1 MDTFSNSQYSVLIS
15 NLLKDTQYIGISNMG
30 KLAGL
35 RKHAE
40 VLVRKILDI
49 GNSQKLMLGQIRKK
63 SDNKAVMRAMNNLGS
78 ELSEEIINITNNINP
93 LGRDGTHTQR
103 TEEFSSEE
111 VEGVE
116 DAILDLYALMF
127 IRYFQNIKISLY
139 SDPQVLRVFSL
150 LPPVIRYKTWNY
162 LFEKDRYNIQVVNKL
177 CLSIIKLF
185 DKKTAYKWLR
195 ENKEIIKAIPY
206 PTENEIEKYYKIH
219 SFEIYPGVYQ
229 ALVSLEFDQYENIY
243 DLLYAKIRDTRTS
256 INESGKMY
264 KNFEEAIEYYNIEI
278 KNYRETLDEK
288 FYDLMDF
295 VYIGRKSVEDL
306 K

>member
-1 MDTFSNSQYSVLIS
+1 MDTFSNSHYSVLIS
-15 NLLKDTQYIGISNMG
+15 NLLNDTQYIEISNMG

-49 GNSQKLMLGQIRKK
+49 GNSQKLMLGQIRKN
-63 SDNKAVMRAMNNLGS
+63 SDNKAVMRAMNNLGG
-78 ELSEEIINITNNINP
+78 ELSEEIIKIINNINP
-93 LGRDGTHTQR
+93 LGRDGTHTQH
-103 TEEFSSEE
+103 TEEFSNEE

-127 IRYFQNIKISLY
+127 IRYFQNIRISLY
-139 SDPQVLRVFSL
+139 SEPQVLSMFSL

-162 LFEKDRYNIQVVNKL
+162 LFEKDRNNIQVVNKL

-185 DKKTAYKWLR
+185 DKETAYQWLE
-195 ENKEIIKAIPY
+195 ENREIIKAIPY
-206 PTENEIEKYYKIH
+206 PNAKEIEKYNKIN
-219 SFEIYPGVYQ
+219 SFEIAPGVYHVC
-229 ALVSLEFDQYENIY
+229 VSLDFEQYENIY
-243 DLLYAKIRDTRTS
+243 DLLYAKISDRKTS

-264 KNFEEAIEYYNIEI
+264 KNFEEAIEHYNREI
-278 KNYRETLDEK
+278 KNYSKTLDKE

-295 VYIGRKSVEDL
+295 VYIGRRSVEDL

>member
-1 MDTFSNSQYSVLIS
+1 MDTFSNSHYSVLIS
-15 NLLKDTQYIGISNMG
+15 NLLNDTQYIEISNMG

-49 GNSQKLMLGQIRKK
+49 GNSQKLMLGQIRKN
-63 SDNKAVMRAMNNLGS
+63 SDNKAVMRAMNNLGG
-78 ELSEEIINITNNINP
+78 ELSEEIIKIINNINP
-93 LGRDGTHTQR
+93 LGRDGTHTQH
-103 TEEFSSEE
+103 TEEFSNEE

-127 IRYFQNIKISLY
+127 IRY
-139 SDPQVLRVFSL
+139 
-150 LPPVIRYKTWNY
+150 KTWNY
-162 LFEKDRYNIQVVNKL
+162 LFEKDRNNIQVVNKL

-185 DKKTAYKWLR
+185 DKETAYQWLE
-195 ENKEIIKAIPY
+195 ENREIIKAIPY
-206 PTENEIEKYYKIH
+206 PNAKEIEKYNKIN
-219 SFEIYPGVYQ
+219 SFEIAPGVYHVC
-229 ALVSLEFDQYENIY
+229 VSLDFEQYENIY
-243 DLLYAKIRDTRTS
+243 DLLYAKISDRKTS

-264 KNFEEAIEYYNIEI
+264 KNFEEAIEHYNREI
-278 KNYRETLDEK
+278 KNYSKTLDKE

-295 VYIGRKSVEDL
+295 VYIGRRSVEDL